1 MCSGAQPSHRVPVWL
16 THVWH
21 LQHRAHIPLREPVGK
36 GRSKGHPPPPPERSL
51 PPRPPQR
58 QGQVVR
64 MLLPFPTCPRGD
76 VQPLF
81 PHPTIS
87 VTRADVTRM
96 RAVPKNHV
104 FAFVLCSHRKFITLR
119 VLDREEYEKEC
130 SFFLVLGDPVWLR
143 RGVKG
148 VRVKTRPS
156 SRDAAALSVSP
167 YSHTP
172 FSSLFASWQVCP
184 PSSEAWPLHLFCS
197 VPFPL
202 SFGEESIP
210 LREPGALLG
219 PSPAPRDILG
229 ILPC

>member
-1 MCSGAQPSHRVPVWL
+1 MLRGPAQPVCPCLAHSCL
-16 THVWH
+16 A
-21 LQHRAHIPLREPVGK
+21 LQHRAHIPPWQPMGK
-36 GRSKGHPPPPPERSL
+36 GRSKGHPPPPLSTACPPEH
-51 PPRPPQR
+51 PKR

-64 MLLPFPTCPRGD
+64 MLLPFPTGPGGH

-87 VTRADVTRM
+87 VTRADVTCM

-156 SRDAAALSVSP
+156 SRDKAAAFSVSP

-184 PSSEAWPLHLFCS
+184 PSSEAWPLHLFALFPFLFLLERSPSHS
-197 VPFPL
+197 V
-202 SFGEESIP
+202 
-210 LREPGALLG
+210 LLG
-219 PSPAPRDILG
+219 PPPAPRDILG